1 MCSFALKVLRAYGGA
16 GERLGHSLPLKE
28 VGFSRAS
35 HTLQG
40 AQAAEAEAILDG
52 ILQRVEKKRN
62 RLSIEAVE
70 VPSLAVFK
78 VRLGNL
84 I

>member
-1 MCSFALKVLRAYGGA
+1 MCSFALKVLRA

-40 AQAAEAEAILDG
+40 AQAAEAILDG

>member
-1 MCSFALKVLRAYGGA
+1 MKEQ
-16 GERLGHSLPLKE
+16 ERDWGIVSLLMNQE

-35 HTLQG
+35 HTLQV
-40 AQAAEAEAILDG
+40 AKAAEAEATLDG
-52 ILQRVEKKRN
+52 ILQRVEKKRK
-62 RLSIEAVE
+62 RLPREAVE
-70 VPSLAVFK
+70 VPSLVVFK